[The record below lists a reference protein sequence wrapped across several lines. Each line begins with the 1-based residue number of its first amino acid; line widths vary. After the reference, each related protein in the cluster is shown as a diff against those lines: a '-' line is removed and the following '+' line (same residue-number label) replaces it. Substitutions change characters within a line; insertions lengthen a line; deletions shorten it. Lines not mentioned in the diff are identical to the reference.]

1 MEPNALTLGTKVLVT
16 GLQGRADLNGRLGTV
31 CGAFD
36 DEAGRVPI
44 KVALAKLCQSESVRI
59 KPANLQPGTPEPRFQ
74 IVRTQCTMG
83 NTGLGGGLGEL
94 IGTIYTTSHE
104 NRNSPLLVEE
114 CSRSEIEA
122 LIAQRRWIE
131 HPTDLCERFGLSLLC
146 YAQRYRRSDEH
157 QGQNNILA
165 TFLTN
170 NAQTGLAP
178 NTALGEAIFV
188 RLSPTTREPVNFA
201 WSEAVRALC
210 YINDLM
216 DVYPLEESCPS
227 SADRTAYFDA
237 IRKCF
242 PYYMANG
249 VDNDNMRQGGFYS
262 SDGTRECRLM
272 ADGTLRKRP
281 ADMQP
286 DAEFLRIV

>member
-1 MEPNALTLGTKVLVT
+1 M
-16 GLQGRADLNGRLGTV
+16 
-31 CGAFD
+31 
-36 DEAGRVPI
+36 
-44 KVALAKLCQSESVRI
+44 RI
-59 KPANLQPGTPEPRFQ
+59 SNNLQPGTPGP
-74 IVRTQCTMG
+74 VSKLSTQCTMG
-83 NTGLGGGLGEL
+83 NTGVAVAWAV
-94 IGTIYTTSHE
+94 IGTIYTTSRE
-104 NRNSPLLVEE
+104 NRNSPLPWRSAVGAR
-114 CSRSEIEA
+114 SRLSSP
-122 LIAQRRWIE
+122 RRWIE

-249 VDNDNMRQGGFYS
+249 VDNDNMRQGGFYLRW
-262 SDGTRECRLM
+262 DTRMPAHGRWHPAQEACGHAAGCRIS
-272 ADGTLRKRP
+272 
-281 ADMQP
+281 
-286 DAEFLRIV
+286 RIV